1 MQQEER
7 PPTSRLS
14 LKGFLS
20 FPYRICNPPPS
31 VGKVRSCG
39 VTPFLEVHLDDVLE
53 RKHLPPL
60 GLKDFE
66 EYLLYV
72 EQSPEN
78 LYFLLW
84 LKEYTTRYHIWAQ
97 HTKAIIAPTTPD
109 NATRQAFRTPPS
121 SDASLALFYA
131 KAKQTFFTPGAEY
144 ELDVPSDI
152 LAPFHC
158 SPQNS
163 AFFTRVRGTAISNPP
178 NVHPD
183 PAVFIEVALET
194 RAMLKE
200 SLSRFV
206 RAASTNVGS
215 RRAAC
220 GIAAGILCLC
230 IAGILPLALT
240 SGDWVGAPHGR
251 WWRLSAFPGMW
262 LGLVLLFSSFN
273 GVCLMVYVFGDLRQ
287 LRKFELARPA
297 ISRPLPAPAPAVTS
311 ISAPLPHPPA
321 PSKRPSI
328 VISKHHDRQYDPEF
342 CSSRSFQS
350 APYSLSAEGRSF
362 SQASDS
368 YSDTELSGS
377 SEDEDSSSSFESPEI
392 EISPAYFDDV
402 PAPEGPATATG
413 LHRSHYRSPQS
424 SSITFPSMAHTRQRT
439 NPVAFPSPLERRA
452 SSGNA
457 RNNSVVKPHT
467 LEDSSSF
474 GPSAAF
480 IRHEV
485 DLDAEDSLNERV
497 YTGRDEK
504 EGFDFDLLPKSGKG
518 NVILAENIR
527 LPSNAS
533 SPPVTVTIVD
543 HIPTLSLQTAH
554 TAPSNNLLSSA
565 IARQQYKCKRT
576 YAPPLSLVSQ
586 TSSVPSPNS
595 YTPSPTPSSNRSPL
609 FSFMIPSFT
618 AGVPAFKAPMTRVR
632 SPVVIRAQWEVVI
645 RSAVLGLICAVTFVA
660 IFVGVVP

>member
-1 MQQEER
+1 MQQQER

-14 LKGFLS
+14 LKGFLT
-20 FPYRICNPPPS
+20 FPHRICNPPPS

-39 VTPFLEVHLDDVLE
+39 VTPFLQVHLDDVLD

-84 LKEYTTRYHIWAQ
+84 LKEYTARYHTWTQ
-97 HTKAIIAPTTPD
+97 RTKAISPPTAPDT
-109 NATRQAFRTPPS
+109 ATRQAFRTTPS
-121 SDASLALFYA
+121 SDPSLALFYA

-163 AFFTRVRGTAISNPP
+163 AFLTRVRGTAFSNSP
-178 NVHPD
+178 NAHPD

-220 GIAAGILCLC
+220 GIAAGMLCLC

-240 SGDWVGAPHGR
+240 SCKWVGAPHGR

-262 LGLVLLFSSFN
+262 LGLMLLFSSFN

-297 ISRPLPAPAPAVTS
+297 ISKPLPAPAPTVTS
-311 ISAPLPHPPA
+311 ISAPLPHPPL

-328 VISKHHDRQYDPEF
+328 AISKHHDRQYDPEF

-350 APYSLSAEGRSF
+350 APYSLAAEQRSF
-362 SQASDS
+362 SRASDS
-368 YSDTELSGS
+368 YSSTELSGS
-377 SEDEDSSSSFESPEI
+377 SEDEDLSSSVESPEI

-413 LHRSHYRSPQS
+413 LHRSHYRSAQS
-424 SSITFPSMAHTRQRT
+424 SSITFPSIAHTRQRT
-439 NPVAFPSPLERRA
+439 NPVTFPPPLECRA
-452 SSGNA
+452 SSGNV
-457 RNNSVVKPHT
+457 RNSSTVKPHT

-485 DLDAEDSLNERV
+485 DPDVEDDLKEHV
-497 YTGRDEK
+497 YTGRDEI
-504 EGFDFDLLPKSGKG
+504 ESFDFDLLPKSVKG
-518 NVILAENIR
+518 NVILADNTR

-533 SPPVTVTIVD
+533 PPPVTVTIAD
-543 HIPTLSLQTAH
+543 HIPTLSLQAENPT
-554 TAPSNNLLSSA
+554 PSNNLLSSA

-586 TSSVPSPNS
+586 TSIQSPNS
-595 YTPSPTPSSNRSPL
+595 HTPSPTPSSNRSPL
-609 FSFMIPSFT
+609 VSFMIPSFT

>member
-1 MQQEER
+1 MQQQER

-14 LKGFLS
+14 LKGFLT
-20 FPYRICNPPPS
+20 FPPPS

-39 VTPFLEVHLDDVLE
+39 VTPFLDVHLDDVLE

-66 EYLLYV
+66 EYILYV

-97 HTKAIIAPTTPD
+97 RTKAIIVPATPD
-109 NATRQAFRTPPS
+109 IATRQACHTPPS

-158 SPQNS
+158 TSQNS
-163 AFFTRVRGTAISNPP
+163 PLFTRVHGPTAISNQP
-178 NVHPD
+178 NAHPD

-200 SLSRFV
+200 SLARFV

-220 GIAAGILCLC
+220 GIAAGMLCLC

-251 WWRLSAFPGMW
+251 WWRLSAFPGIW
-262 LGLVLLFSSFN
+262 LGLMLLFSSFN
-273 GVCLMVYVFGDLRQ
+273 GICLMVYVFGDLRQ

-297 ISRPLPAPAPAVTS
+297 ISRPLPAPALA
-311 ISAPLPHPPA
+311 A

-328 VISKHHDRQYDPEF
+328 IISKHHDRQYDPEF
-342 CSSRSFQS
+342 CSSASFQS
-350 APYSLSAEGRSF
+350 APYSLSAEERSF
-362 SQASDS
+362 SQALDS
-368 YSDTELSGS
+368 CSDTELSGS

-413 LHRSHYRSPQS
+413 LHRSHYRSAQS
-424 SSITFPSMAHTRQRT
+424 SSITFPSMVHTRQRT
-439 NPVAFPSPLERRA
+439 NPVVFPSPLERRA
-452 SSGNA
+452 SNGNI
-457 RNNSVVKPHT
+457 RNSSAVKPHS
-467 LEDSSSF
+467 LEDSGSF

-485 DLDAEDSLNERV
+485 DLDADDDSNERV
-497 YTGRDEK
+497 QTGRDEK
-504 EGFDFDLLPKSGKG
+504 EVFDFDLLPKSVKG
-518 NVILAENIR
+518 NAVLTDNIH

-533 SPPVTVTIVD
+533 PPPVTVTIAD
-543 HIPTLSLQTAH
+543 NIPTLSLQPET
-554 TAPSNNLLSSA
+554 TTPSNNLLSSA

-586 TSSVPSPNS
+586 TSSVQSPNS
-595 YTPSPTPSSNRSPL
+595 YSPSPTPSSNRSPL
-609 FSFMIPSFT
+609 VSFMIPSFT

-645 RSAVLGLICAVTFVA
+645 RSAALGLIGAVTFVA
-660 IFVGVVP
+660 IFVGVIP

>member
-1 MQQEER
+1 MQQQER
-7 PPTSRLS
+7 PPASKLS
-14 LKGFLS
+14 LKGFLT

-97 HTKAIIAPTTPD
+97 RTKAISAPTAPD
-109 NATRQAFRTPPS
+109 TTTRQVFRAPAS

-158 SPQNS
+158 SPQAP
-163 AFFTRVRGTAISNPP
+163 AFSTRVRGTTISNPP
-178 NVHPD
+178 NAHPD
-183 PAVFIEVALET
+183 PAVFTEVALET

-215 RRAAC
+215 RRAVC
-220 GIAAGILCLC
+220 GIAAGTLCLS

-240 SGDWVGAPHGR
+240 SADWVGAPHGR
-251 WWRLSAFPGMW
+251 WWRLSAFPGVW
-262 LGLVLLFSSFN
+262 LGLMLLFSSFN

-297 ISRPLPAPAPAVTS
+297 ISRPLPVPAPAVTS

-328 VISKHHDRQYDPEF
+328 VIPKHHDRQYDPEF
-342 CSSRSFQS
+342 CSSMSFQS
-350 APYSLSAEGRSF
+350 ASYSLSAEERSF
-362 SQASDS
+362 SRASDS
-368 YSDTELSGS
+368 YSDLSGS
-377 SEDEDSSSSFESPEI
+377 SEIEDSSSSFESPEI

-413 LHRSHYRSPQS
+413 LHRSHYRSAQS
-424 SSITFPSMAHTRQRT
+424 SSITFPSMAHVGKRT
-439 NPVAFPSPLERRA
+439 NPVVFPSPLECRA
-452 SSGNA
+452 SS
-457 RNNSVVKPHT
+457 RNVRNSSPVKPHN
-467 LEDSSSF
+467 LEDASSF
-474 GPSAAF
+474 GLSAAF

-485 DLDAEDSLNERV
+485 DLDAEYDLQERV
-497 YTGRDEK
+497 HAGRYEK
-504 EGFDFDLLPKSGKG
+504 ESFDFDLLPKSVKG
-518 NVILAENIR
+518 NVNLADNNR

-533 SPPVTVTIVD
+533 PPPVIVTTAD
-543 HIPTLSLQTAH
+543 HIPTPSLQTENP
-554 TAPSNNLLSSA
+554 APSNNLLTSA

-576 YAPPLSLVSQ
+576 YAPPLSLVSH

-609 FSFMIPSFT
+609 ASFMIPSFT

>member
-1 MQQEER
+1 MQQQER

-14 LKGFLS
+14 LKGFLT
-20 FPYRICNPPPS
+20 FPHRICNPPPS

-39 VTPFLEVHLDDVLE
+39 VTPFLQVHLDDVLD

-84 LKEYTTRYHIWAQ
+84 LKEYTARYHTWTQ
-97 HTKAIIAPTTPD
+97 RTKAISAPTAPD
-109 NATRQAFRTPPS
+109 TATRQAFRTTPS
-121 SDASLALFYA
+121 SDPSLALFYA
-131 KAKQTFFTPGAEY
+131 KQSR
-144 ELDVPSDI
+144 PSSRLASNI

-163 AFFTRVRGTAISNPP
+163 AFLTRVRGAAFSNSP
-178 NVHPD
+178 NAHPD

-220 GIAAGILCLC
+220 GIAAGMLCLC

-240 SGDWVGAPHGR
+240 SCKWVGAPHGR

-262 LGLVLLFSSFN
+262 LGLMLLFSSFN

-297 ISRPLPAPAPAVTS
+297 ISKPLPAPAPTVTS
-311 ISAPLPHPPA
+311 ISAPLPHPPL

-328 VISKHHDRQYDPEF
+328 AISKHHDRQYDPEF

-350 APYSLSAEGRSF
+350 APYSLAAEQRSF
-362 SQASDS
+362 SRASDS
-368 YSDTELSGS
+368 YSSTELSGS
-377 SEDEDSSSSFESPEI
+377 SEDEDLSSSVESPEI

-413 LHRSHYRSPQS
+413 LHRSHYRSAQS
-424 SSITFPSMAHTRQRT
+424 SSITFPSIAHTRQRT
-439 NPVAFPSPLERRA
+439 NPATFPPPLECRV
-452 SSGNA
+452 SSGNDPD
-457 RNNSVVKPHT
+457 V
-467 LEDSSSF
+467 ED
-474 GPSAAF
+474 
-480 IRHEV
+480 
-485 DLDAEDSLNERV
+485 DLKEHV
-497 YTGRDEK
+497 YTGRDEIEK
-504 EGFDFDLLPKSGKG
+504 F
-518 NVILAENIR
+518 
-527 LPSNAS
+527 
-533 SPPVTVTIVD
+533 
-543 HIPTLSLQTAH
+543 
-554 TAPSNNLLSSA
+554 
-565 IARQQYKCKRT
+565 
-576 YAPPLSLVSQ
+576 
-586 TSSVPSPNS
+586 
-595 YTPSPTPSSNRSPL
+595 
-609 FSFMIPSFT
+609 
-618 AGVPAFKAPMTRVR
+618 
-632 SPVVIRAQWEVVI
+632 
-645 RSAVLGLICAVTFVA
+645 
-660 IFVGVVP
+660 

>member
-1 MQQEER
+1 MQQQER

-14 LKGFLS
+14 LKGFLT

-84 LKEYTTRYHIWAQ
+84 LKEYTTRYHIWVQ
-97 HTKAIIAPTTPD
+97 HTKAISAPTVPD
-109 NATRQAFRTPPS
+109 TATRQAFRTPAS

-158 SPQNS
+158 SPQGS
-163 AFFTRVRGTAISNPP
+163 AFSTRVRGTAISNLP
-178 NVHPD
+178 NAHPD
-183 PAVFIEVALET
+183 PAVFTEVALET

-215 RRAAC
+215 RRAVC
-220 GIAAGILCLC
+220 GIAAGTLCLC
-230 IAGILPLALT
+230 IGGILPLVLT
-240 SGDWVGAPHGR
+240 SSDWVGAPHGR
-251 WWRLSAFPGMW
+251 WWRLSAFPGIW
-262 LGLVLLFSSFN
+262 LGLMLLFSSFN

-297 ISRPLPAPAPAVTS
+297 ISRPLPVPAPAVTS
-311 ISAPLPHPPA
+311 ISAPLPRPPV

-328 VISKHHDRQYDPEF
+328 VVSKHYDKQYDPEF
-342 CSSRSFQS
+342 YSSRSFRS
-350 APYSLSAEGRSF
+350 ASNSLSAEGCSF
-362 SQASDS
+362 SRASDS
-368 YSDTELSGS
+368 YSELSGS
-377 SEDEDSSSSFESPEI
+377 SEIEDSSSSFESPEI

-413 LHRSHYRSPQS
+413 LHRSHYRSAQS
-424 SSITFPSMAHTRQRT
+424 SSITFPSMAHAGKRT
-439 NPVAFPSPLERRA
+439 NPVTFPSPLECRT
-452 SSGNA
+452 SSGNFV
-457 RNNSVVKPHT
+457 RNSPAVKPHS

-480 IRHEV
+480 IHHEV
-485 DLDAEDSLNERV
+485 DLDAEDDLKERIH
-497 YTGRDEK
+497 TGRDEK
-504 EGFDFDLLPKSGKG
+504 EGFDFDLLPKSVKG
-518 NVILAENIR
+518 SIYFADNIR

-533 SPPVTVTIVD
+533 PPPVTVTVAD
-543 HIPTLSLQTAH
+543 HIPTLSLQTEN

-586 TSSVPSPNS
+586 TSSVQSPNS

-609 FSFMIPSFT
+609 ASFMIPSFT
-618 AGVPAFKAPMTRVR
+618 AGVPAFKSPMTRVR

-645 RSAVLGLICAVTFVA
+645 RSAILGLICAITFVA

>member
-39 VTPFLEVHLDDVLE
+39 VTPFLDVHLDDVLE

-97 HTKAIIAPTTPD
+97 RTKATSPPTAPD
-109 NATRQAFRTPPS
+109 SATRQAFRTPPS
-121 SDASLALFYA
+121 SDPSLALFYA

-152 LAPFHC
+152 LAPFHS
-158 SPQNS
+158 SPQHS
-163 AFFTRVRGTAISNPP
+163 TFITRVRGTAISNPP
-178 NVHPD
+178 NAHPD
-183 PAVFIEVALET
+183 PAVFIEVVLET

-200 SLSRFV
+200 SLSHFV

-240 SGDWVGAPHGR
+240 SGDWLGAPHGR

-262 LGLVLLFSSFN
+262 LGLMLLFSSFN

-311 ISAPLPHPPA
+311 ISAPLPHLPA
-321 PSKRPSI
+321 PGI
-328 VISKHHDRQYDPEF
+328 VISNHHDRQYDPEF

-350 APYSLSAEGRSF
+350 APYSAERRSF

-368 YSDTELSGS
+368 YSSTEQSGS
-377 SEDEDSSSSFESPEI
+377 SEDEDSPSSSESPEI

-413 LHRSHYRSPQS
+413 LHRSHYRSAQS
-424 SSITFPSMAHTRQRT
+424 SSITFPSIAHTRQRT
-439 NPVAFPSPLERRA
+439 NPVTFPSPLECRA
-452 SSGNA
+452 SSGNV
-457 RNNSVVKPHT
+457 RNSSVVKPHT
-467 LEDSSSF
+467 LEHSSSF

-485 DLDAEDSLNERV
+485 DLDMEDDLKERV
-497 YTGRDEK
+497 YTGQDEI
-504 EGFDFDLLPKSGKG
+504 EGFDFNLLPKSVKG
-518 NVILAENIR
+518 NGDNIR
-527 LPSNAS
+527 LPCNAS
-533 SPPVTVTIVD
+533 PPPVTVTIAD
-543 HIPTLSLQTAH
+543 HIPTLSLQP
-554 TAPSNNLLSSA
+554 APSNNLLSSA

-576 YAPPLSLVSQ
+576 YAPPLSLISQ
-586 TSSVPSPNS
+586 TSIQSPNS

-609 FSFMIPSFT
+609 VSFMIPSFT

-645 RSAVLGLICAVTFVA
+645 RSAVLGLICAVTLVA

>member
-1 MQQEER
+1 MQQQER
-7 PPTSRLS
+7 PPSSRLT
-14 LKGFLS
+14 LKGFLT
-20 FPYRICNPPPS
+20 FPHRICNPPPS

-39 VTPFLEVHLDDVLE
+39 VTPFLDVRLDDVLE

-66 EYLLYV
+66 EYLLYA

-84 LKEYTTRYHIWAQ
+84 LKEYTARYHTWAQ
-97 HTKAIIAPTTPD
+97 RAKALGAPTLHHTP
-109 NATRQAFRTPPS
+109 ARPAFRIPPS
-121 SDASLALFYA
+121 SDPSLALFYA
-131 KAKQTFFTPGAEY
+131 KAKQTFFIPGAEY

-152 LAPFHC
+152 LAPFH
-158 SPQNS
+158 SSTQNS
-163 AFFTRVRGTAISNPP
+163 PFFTRVRRSTLSNPP
-178 NVHPD
+178 SAHPD
-183 PAVFIEVALET
+183 PAVFIEVALEA

-200 SLSRFV
+200 SLSQFV

-220 GIAAGILCLC
+220 GIAAGMLCLC
-230 IAGILPLALT
+230 VAGVLPLVLT
-240 SGDWVGAPHGR
+240 SGGWAGAPHGR
-251 WWRLSAFPGMW
+251 WWRLSAFPGVW

-297 ISRPLPAPAPAVTS
+297 ISKPMPAPAPVLTS
-311 ISAPLPHPPA
+311 ISAPLPRPPA
-321 PSKRPSI
+321 PSKKPSF
-328 VISKHHDRQYDPEF
+328 VISRHHDRQHDPEF

-350 APYSLSAEGRSF
+350 APYTLSAEGRSF
-362 SQASDS
+362 SRASDS
-368 YSDTELSGS
+368 YSDTELSRS
-377 SEDEDSSSSFESPEI
+377 SEDENSSESSEI

-413 LHRSHYRSPQS
+413 LHRSHYRSTQS

-439 NPVAFPSPLERRA
+439 NPVMLSSPLEYRA
-452 SSGNA
+452 SNGNI
-457 RNNSVVKPHT
+457 RNNSAVKPFS
-467 LEDSSSF
+467 LEDSASF

-485 DLDAEDSLNERV
+485 DLDAEDDPTDRV
-497 YTGRDEK
+497 HRGRGGK
-504 EGFDFDLLPKSGKG
+504 EGFDFDLLPKSVKA
-518 NVILAENIR
+518 NAILADNVR
-527 LPSNAS
+527 LPNNP
-533 SPPVTVTIVD
+533 SPPPAAVTIAN
-543 HIPTLSLQTAH
+543 HIPAQSPQTE
-554 TAPSNNLLSSA
+554 TPVPSNNIIRSA
-565 IARQQYKCKRT
+565 IARRQYKCKRT

-586 TSSVPSPNS
+586 TSSVQSPDS
-595 YTPSPTPSSNRSPL
+595 STSSPTPSSNRSPL
-609 FSFMIPSFT
+609 VSFMIPSFT
-618 AGVPAFKAPMTRVR
+618 AGVPAFRTPMTRVR

-645 RSAVLGLICAVTFVA
+645 RSAVLGLICAIPLVA

>member
-1 MQQEER
+1 MQQQER

-14 LKGFLS
+14 LKGFLT
-20 FPYRICNPPPS
+20 FPHRICNPPPS

-84 LKEYTTRYHIWAQ
+84 LKEYTTRYNIWAQ
-97 HTKAIIAPTTPD
+97 RTKIAPTPD
-109 NATRQAFRTPPS
+109 TATRQAFRTPPS
-121 SDASLALFYA
+121 SDPSLALFYA
-131 KAKQTFFTPGAEY
+131 KAKQTFFTPGVEY

-152 LAPFHC
+152 LAPFHS
-158 SPQNS
+158 SPQHS
-163 AFFTRVRGTAISNPP
+163 TSFTRIRGTAISNPP
-178 NVHPD
+178 NAHPD

-220 GIAAGILCLC
+220 GIAAGILCLS
-230 IAGILPLALT
+230 IAGILPLVLT
-240 SGDWVGAPHGR
+240 SGNWLGAPHGR
-251 WWRLSAFPGMW
+251 WWRLSAFPGIW
-262 LGLVLLFSSFN
+262 LGLMLLFSSFN

-297 ISRPLPAPAPAVTS
+297 ISRPLPAPAPVVTS

-321 PSKRPSI
+321 PSLM
-328 VISKHHDRQYDPEF
+328 ISKHHDGQYDPEF
-342 CSSRSFQS
+342 CSSMSFQS
-350 APYSLSAEGRSF
+350 TPYSLAADRRSF
-362 SQASDS
+362 SRASDP
-368 YSDTELSGS
+368 YSSTELSGS
-377 SEDEDSSSSFESPEI
+377 SEDEDSSSSFEPPEI

-413 LHRSHYRSPQS
+413 LHRSHYRSAQS
-424 SSITFPSMAHTRQRT
+424 SSITFPSIVHTRQRT
-439 NPVAFPSPLERRA
+439 NPVVLPSPLECRA
-452 SSGNA
+452 SSGNV
-457 RNNSVVKPHT
+457 RNSSAVKPHT

-485 DLDAEDSLNERV
+485 DLDAEDDLQERV
-497 YTGRDEK
+497 HLGQDI
-504 EGFDFDLLPKSGKG
+504 EGFDFDLLPKSVKG
-518 NVILAENIR
+518 NTVLADNIH
-527 LPSNAS
+527 LPTNAPL
-533 SPPVTVTIVD
+533 PPVTVTIAD
-543 HIPTLSLQTAH
+543 HIPTPSLQTE
-554 TAPSNNLLSSA
+554 TLAPSNNHLSSA

-586 TSSVPSPNS
+586 TSSIQSPNS
-595 YTPSPTPSSNRSPL
+595 HTPSPTPSSNRSP
-609 FSFMIPSFT
+609 FVSFMVPSFT

-645 RSAVLGLICAVTFVA
+645 RSAVLGLVCAVTFVA

>member
-1 MQQEER
+1 MQQQER
-7 PPTSRLS
+7 PPASKFS
-14 LKGFLS
+14 FKGLLT

-31 VGKVRSCG
+31 IGKVRSCG
-39 VTPFLEVHLDDVLE
+39 VTPFLDVHLDDVLE

-84 LKEYTTRYHIWAQ
+84 LKEYTTRHHIWSQRTKIISSLTPPGTPIQQ
-97 HTKAIIAPTTPD
+97 HPFPS
-109 NATRQAFRTPPS
+109 PPS
-121 SDASLALFYA
+121 SDPSLALFYA

-158 SPQNS
+158 SPQNHM
-163 AFFTRVRGTAISNPP
+163 FFTRVRGTAISNLAPS
-178 NVHPD
+178 VHPD
-183 PAVFIEVALET
+183 PAVFTEVALET

-206 RAASTNVGS
+206 RAAATNIGS

-220 GIAAGILCLC
+220 GIAAGILCLSL
-230 IAGILPLALT
+230 AGILPLALT
-240 SGDWVGAPHGR
+240 SGGWVGAPHGR

-262 LGLVLLFSSFN
+262 LGLVLLFSSLN

-297 ISRPLPAPAPAVTS
+297 ISRPMPAPAPVVTS
-311 ISAPLPHPPA
+311 VSAPLPHPLA
-321 PSKRPSI
+321 PSKKRSI
-328 VISKHHDRQYDPEF
+328 VISKHHDRQYDPE
-342 CSSRSFQS
+342 CGSSKSFQS
-350 APYSLSAEGRSF
+350 VPYSLSAEGRSF
-362 SQASDS
+362 SRASDS
-368 YSDTELSGS
+368 YSDSEVSRSSGH
-377 SEDEDSSSSFESPEI
+377 ENSSSSFESPEI
-392 EISPAYFDDV
+392 QISPAYFDDV

-413 LHRSHYRSPQS
+413 LYRSHYRPAQP
-424 SSITFPSMAHTRQRT
+424 SSIAFPSVAHTRERP
-439 NPVAFPSPLERRA
+439 NPVAFFSPLECHDGNVRN
-452 SSGNA
+452 SSA
-457 RNNSVVKPHT
+457 AKPHT
-467 LEDSSSF
+467 LDDSGSF

-485 DLDAEDSLNERV
+485 DLDVEDDLKERIH
-497 YTGRDEK
+497 TGLDEK
-504 EGFDFDLLPKSGKG
+504 ECFDFDLLPNSVKG
-518 NVILAENIR
+518 NVILTDNIR

-533 SPPVTVTIVD
+533 QPPINVTIAG
-543 HIPTLSLQTAH
+543 HIPMLSLETGN
-554 TAPSNNLLSSA
+554 TAPSNNLSSA

-586 TSSVPSPNS
+586 ISSVPSPNS
-595 YTPSPTPSSNRSPL
+595 YTPSPTPSSNRSPIL
-609 FSFMIPSFT
+609 SFMIPSFT

-645 RSAVLGLICAVTFVA
+645 RSAVLGLICTITVLI
-660 IFVGVVP
+660 IFIGVIP

>member
-1 MQQEER
+1 MQQQER
-7 PPTSRLS
+7 PPTSNLS
-14 LKGFLS
+14 LKSLLT

-39 VTPFLEVHLDDVLE
+39 VTPFPEVHLDDVLE

-84 LKEYTTRYHIWAQ
+84 LKEYTTRYHIWSQ
-97 HTKAIIAPTTPD
+97 RIKATSAPTPPD
-109 NATRQAFRTPPS
+109 TSTRQAVLTSSS
-121 SDASLALFYA
+121 SDPSLALFYA

-152 LAPFHC
+152 LAPFHY
-158 SPQNS
+158 SSQNS
-163 AFFTRVRGTAISNPP
+163 VFSTRVRGTATSNPP
-178 NVHPD
+178 SPHPD
-183 PAVFIEVALET
+183 PTVFIEVALET

-220 GIAAGILCLC
+220 GIAAGMICLC
-230 IAGILPLALT
+230 IAGILPLVLT
-240 SGDWVGAPHGR
+240 SGGWVGAPHGR
-251 WWRLSAFPGMW
+251 WWRLSAFPGIW
-262 LGLVLLFSSFN
+262 LGLALLFSSFN

-297 ISRPLPAPAPAVTS
+297 ISRPLPSPAPAVTS

-321 PSKRPSI
+321 PIERPTI
-328 VISKHHDRQYDPEF
+328 VISRHHDRQCNPEF

-362 SQASDS
+362 SQASES

-377 SEDEDSSSSFESPEI
+377 LEDENSSSSSESPEI

-413 LHRSHYRSPQS
+413 LYRSHYRSAQP
-424 SSITFPSMAHTRQRT
+424 SSIAFPSMAHTRQRP
-439 NPVAFPSPLERRA
+439 NPVTFLSPLECHA

-457 RNNSVVKPHT
+457 VHSSAVKPHT
-467 LEDSSSF
+467 LDDSSSF

-485 DLDAEDSLNERV
+485 DLDAEDDLKERV
-497 YTGRDEK
+497 YTGLDSK
-504 EGFDFDLLPKSGKG
+504 ECFDFDLLPKSVKG
-518 NVILAENIR
+518 NAIHADNIR

-533 SPPVTVTIVD
+533 PPVTVTVAG
-543 HIPTLSLQTAH
+543 HTPTLSLEAGNIT
-554 TAPSNNLLSSA
+554 PSNNILSST

-586 TSSVPSPNS
+586 TSSIQSPNS
-595 YTPSPTPSSNRSPL
+595 YTPSPTPSSTRSPII
-609 FSFMIPSFT
+609 SFMVPSFT

-632 SPVVIRAQWEVVI
+632 SPVVIRAQWEIVI
-645 RSAVLGLICAVTFVA
+645 RSAVFGLICAVTCVA
-660 IFVGVVP
+660 VFIAVP

>member
-1 MQQEER
+1 
-7 PPTSRLS
+7 
-14 LKGFLS
+14 
-20 FPYRICNPPPS
+20 ICNPPPS

-97 HTKAIIAPTTPD
+97 RTKAISAPTAPD
-109 NATRQAFRTPPS
+109 TATRQAFRTPPS
-121 SDASLALFYA
+121 SDPSLALFYA

-152 LAPFHC
+152 LAPFH
-158 SPQNS
+158 S
-163 AFFTRVRGTAISNPP
+163 ISNPP
-178 NVHPD
+178 NAHPD

-200 SLSRFV
+200 SLSHFV

-240 SGDWVGAPHGR
+240 SGDWLGAPHGR

-262 LGLVLLFSSFN
+262 LGLMLLFSSFN
-273 GVCLMVYVFGDLRQ
+273 GICLMVYVFGDLRQ

-311 ISAPLPHPPA
+311 ISAPLPHRPA
-321 PSKRPSI
+321 PSIR
-328 VISKHHDRQYDPEF
+328 ISKHHDRQYDPEF
-342 CSSRSFQS
+342 YSSRSFQS
-350 APYSLSAEGRSF
+350 APYSLSAERRSF
-362 SQASDS
+362 SRASDA
-368 YSDTELSGS
+368 YSSTEQSGS
-377 SEDEDSSSSFESPEI
+377 SEDEDAPSSFESPEI
-392 EISPAYFDDV
+392 EISPAFFDDV

-413 LHRSHYRSPQS
+413 LHRSHYRSVQS
-424 SSITFPSMAHTRQRT
+424 SSITFPSIAHTRQKD
-439 NPVAFPSPLERRA
+439 P
-452 SSGNA
+452 
-457 RNNSVVKPHT
+457 
-467 LEDSSSF
+467 SSF

-480 IRHEV
+480 IRHEI
-485 DLDAEDSLNERV
+485 DLDAEDGLKERAH
-497 YTGRDEK
+497 TGRDEI
-504 EGFDFDLLPKSGKG
+504 EGFDFDLLPKSIRG
-518 NVILAENIR
+518 NVILADNIR
-527 LPSNAS
+527 LPSNTS
-533 SPPVTVTIVD
+533 RPPITVTIAD
-543 HIPTLSLQTAH
+543 HIPTLSIQTENP
-554 TAPSNNLLSSA
+554 APSNNLLSSA

-586 TSSVPSPNS
+586 TSSIQSPNS
-595 YTPSPTPSSNRSPL
+595 STPSPIPSSNRSPL
-609 FSFMIPSFT
+609 VSFMIPSFT
-618 AGVPAFKAPMTRVR
+618 AGVPAFQAPMTRVR

-645 RSAVLGLICAVTFVA
+645 RSAVLGLICTVTLVA